1 MKLKEVIEILD
12 GKVLVGE
19 EQLESEI
26 TSACSADMMSDVLA
40 FSHNHSALLT
50 GLCNTQVIRTAEMM
64 DINYIII
71 VRGKSATEE
80 MKSMA
85 KERGIVLISTS
96 HMMYVA
102 SGLLYSHGLT
112 GGGTN
117 D

>member
-1 MKLKEVIEILD
+1 MKLKELIEILD
-12 GKVLVGE
+12 GEILVGDSNP
-19 EQLESEI
+19 ESEI
-26 TSACSADMMSDVLA
+26 ESACSADMMSDVLA

-71 VRGKSATEE
+71 VRGKTATEE
-80 MKSMA
+80 MKAMA
-85 KERGIVLISTS
+85 VERGITLISTRL
-96 HMMYVA
+96 MMYVA

-112 GGGTN
+112 GGGYN